1 MTESKGQQQSFDCL
15 FVHIEPNE
23 MIALHE
29 QDTWELSCV
38 LFGSGTRIVGEERAA
53 FRSGDL
59 VLVPPRMPHC
69 WYFEPDVKDRHNR
82 ISCISIMMP
91 QQLLDGIKTL
101 LPEMSDTIEGL
112 TSNPVARVYAP
123 AIAKPIIKMMRQME
137 KQLPGERAATLLA
150 LLCKLGEAA
159 RQYHEISY
167 ARHSP
172 TARRKMQAETY
183 IACSLQRGLTL
194 DALAHHLGMNRSSLC
209 IFFRREFGM
218 TFSQYVNQCRIT
230 EACRL
235 LTETS
240 LPIQAI
246 CFRTGYSNISYFN
259 RTFKASLHCS
269 PKDYRRKQSVSPIEE
284 DGQK

>member
-1 MTESKGQQQSFDCL
+1 MNENNSRQPSFVYHYVRL
-15 FVHIEPNE
+15 KPSE

-59 VLVPPRMPHC
+59 VLVPPGMPHC
-69 WYFEPDVKDRHNR
+69 WYFEPDVTDHHSR

-112 TSNPVARVYAP
+112 TGNPVARVYAP
-123 AIAKPIIKMMRQME
+123 AIAKPIIKIMRQME
-137 KQLPGERAATLLA
+137 KQLPGDRAATLLA

-167 ARHSP
+167 VRHSP

-194 DALAHHLGMNRSSLC
+194 DALACHLGMNRSSLC

-235 LTETS
+235 LAETS

-259 RTFKASLHCS
+259 RTFKTALHCS
-269 PKDYRRKQSVSPIEE
+269 PKDYRKKRST
-284 DGQK
+284 